1 MKFIPPDGYEVATKN
16 NTTGPYG
23 IPRTVVYHGSDGAW
37 HATHTSKDGTVT
49 HYPKDCAPHS
59 VVNKFVFMFD
69 GLLSRIYNTMMD
81 KGKLVVDD
89 NQVERTLEMHV
100 SAMEKHYREIYA
112 DWHGDLVRTYA
123 CRTTAAEQGY
133 KPERRSDT
141 LLSIDPPVGWT
152 MVSLTDYLSE
162 TTALVAEWYPEH
174 GFALFLWINNRLRHV
189 NELLPKDMQRLEQDL
204 SKEPLVRLVK
214 ALPDHPDQF
223 TLEYVAQQCAE
234 ARKELYA
241 RYGRLKVRNYFRT
254 TDEHQVP
261 LESMAE
267 EFLSCIPQKELVSLW
282 KKYGNNVIRLPN
294 SRDALRLYGA
304 KLFQVLEKTPKEE

>member
-49 HYPKDCAPHS
+49 HYPKDCAPHE
-59 VVNKFVFMFD
+59 VLAKYVFMFD
-69 GLLSRIYNTMMD
+69 GLLSRAYKTMED
-81 KGKLVVDD
+81 KGMLVVDR
-89 NQVERTLEMHV
+89 QVEHALELHTN
-100 SAMEKHYREIYA
+100 AMEKHYRERYLN
-112 DWHGDLVRTYA
+112 WPGDLVESYGKRA
-123 CRTTAAEQGY
+123 TAAEQGY
-133 KPERRSDT
+133 KPEHKNGS
-141 LLSIDPPVGWT
+141 LLNTDPPEGWRIESVADHIPEST
-152 MVSLTDYLSE
+152 AMVAD
-162 TTALVAEWYPEH
+162 WYPGH

-189 NELLPKDMQRLEQDL
+189 NELLPKDMQRLDPDL

-254 TDEHQVP
+254 TDAHQVP